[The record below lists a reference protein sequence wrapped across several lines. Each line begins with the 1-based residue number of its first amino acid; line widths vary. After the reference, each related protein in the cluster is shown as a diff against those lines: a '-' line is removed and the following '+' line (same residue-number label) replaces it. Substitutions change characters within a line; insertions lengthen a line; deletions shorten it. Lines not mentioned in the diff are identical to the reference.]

1 MQTPD
6 YHQHEEFKNRSLKL
20 HEIRALG
27 IEPYPAKF
35 TPTQTAH
42 ALLHKYES
50 RELAGSEEAEAG
62 KTEHVALAGRLVL
75 FRAMGK
81 NAFAHL
87 QDSTGR
93 IQLMF
98 NRDHIK
104 VAGLPQSPELTPL
117 KFIEKKID
125 LGDIIGIEGHIFR
138 TQKGELTVYVNTM
151 TLLCK
156 TLLPLADKHSGL
168 TDKGVRYKKRWLDLI
183 TNPDVATTFRV
194 RSKILRLIRSYFE
207 KADFMEVETPILQ
220 NIYGGAAA
228 RPFTTELNAQNQLM
242 YLRISLE
249 ISLKKLLVG
258 GLERIYEISKVFRNE
273 GIDRTHNPEFTMLEA
288 YAAYWDYNDMMVF
301 TEKLFET
308 IALDLSG
315 KTEIVLQRDGVDY
328 TIDLKAPWK
337 RMSMKEAVYHYG
349 KIDIDKLSDE
359 EMRKTLIDT
368 GSFDPKEI
376 KPAPRGILIAKLF
389 EHFAESHLI
398 QPHHI
403 IDHPIETTP
412 LCKLHRDPKLRQEQL
427 VERFESFIFGSEMC
441 NSYTELNDPEL
452 QRSLLEDQSG
462 KRDAGD
468 EEAHPLD
475 EDFVEAICQG
485 MPPAGG
491 LGIGID
497 RLVML
502 FTQAASI
509 RDVLFFPIM
518 RADESP
524 EAIVKKK
531 RTDGKRVF
539 GIDPMIPGMFPSA
552 KMGVLVCKGLNNTG
566 AYPEIASM
574 LRKVEEDLRQRYT
587 VEGLATLPKISDWRE
602 AYRKFGFSPSA
613 HRSSIEALLRR
624 VLQGKQL
631 PSISPIVDLYNITSL
646 RHILAA
652 GGDDLDKV
660 EGGIT
665 LTVADGS
672 ELFIMLGT
680 DKPEPIKKGEVIYRD
695 DKEVLCRSWNYRE
708 CDKTKITP
716 GTTNV
721 CLVLEGLE
729 HTSSDE
735 LHQAIHELKQ
745 LLQHYCQGSYEEH
758 FLDKTQLEAPL

>member
-6 YHQHEEFKNRSLKL
+6 YHQHEEFKNRTLKL
-20 HEIRALG
+20 GEIRALG
-27 IEPYPAKF
+27 IDPYPAKF
-35 TPTQTAH
+35 MPTETAH
-42 ALLHKYES
+42 ALQHKYES
-50 RELAGSEEAEAG
+50 RELSGSEEAEAG
-62 KTEHVALAGRLVL
+62 KTQHVVLAGRLVL

-98 NRDHIK
+98 NRDHTQ
-104 VAGLPQSPELTPL
+104 VAGLPESPELTPL

-125 LGDIIGIEGHIFR
+125 LGDIIGVEGHIFR

-156 TLLPLADKHSGL
+156 TLLPLPDKHSGL
-168 TDKGVRYKKRWLDLI
+168 SDKGVRYKKRWLDLI
-183 TNPDVATTFRV
+183 TNPDVAATFRL
-194 RSKILRLIRSYFE
+194 RSRILHLIRNYCE
-207 KADFMEVETPILQ
+207 KNEFMEVETPILQ

-228 RPFTTELNAQNQLM
+228 RPFTTELNAQNQMM

-249 ISLKKLLVG
+249 ISLKKLIIG
-258 GLERIYEISKVFRNE
+258 GMERIYEISKVFRNE
-273 GIDRTHNPEFTMLEA
+273 GIDKTHNPEFTMLEA
-288 YAAYWDYNDMMVF
+288 YAAYWDYDDMMVF
-301 TEKLFET
+301 MEGLFEY
-308 IALDLSG
+308 IALELFG
-315 KTEIVLQRDGVDY
+315 KTEVVLQREGVDY
-328 TIDLKAPWK
+328 TIELKAPWR
-337 RMSMKEAVYHYG
+337 RMSMKDAVHQYG
-349 KIDIDKLSDE
+349 KINVDKLTDD
-359 EMRKTLIDT
+359 EMRKILIDT
-368 GSFDPKEI
+368 GEIDPQEVKT
-376 KPAPRGILIAKLF
+376 APRGILIAKLF
-389 EHFAESHLI
+389 EQFAESHLI

-412 LCKLHRDPKLRQEQL
+412 LCKLHRDPNLRKEHL
-427 VERFESFIFGSEMC
+427 VERFESFILGSEMC
-441 NSYTELNDPEL
+441 NAYTELNDPEL

-475 EDFVEAICQG
+475 EEFVEAICQG
-485 MPPAGG
+485 MPPTGG
-491 LGIGID
+491 IGIGID

-502 FTQAASI
+502 FTKAPSI

-524 EAIVKKK
+524 GTIQKKK
-531 RTDGKRVF
+531 RTDGKMYF
-539 GIDPMIPGMFPSA
+539 SIDPMIPGMYPA
-552 KMGVLVCKGLNNTG
+552 VKMGILVCKGLNNEG
-566 AYPEIASM
+566 HYPEIVSQ
-574 LRKVEEDLRQRYT
+574 LRQVEEDLRQKYT
-587 VEGLATLPKISDWRE
+587 IEGLATLPKIADWRE

-646 RHILAA
+646 KYILAA
-652 GGDDLDKV
+652 GGDDLDRV

-680 DKPEPIKKGEVIYRD
+680 DKPEPIKKGEVVYRD
-695 DKEVLCRSWNYRE
+695 DKEVLCRCWNYRE
-708 CDKTKITP
+708 CEKTKITP
-716 GTTNV
+716 GTKNV
-721 CLVLEGLE
+721 CLVLEGLD
-729 HTSSDE
+729 HSSSE
-735 LHQAIHELKQ
+735 EIHQAIAELKQ
-745 LLQHYCQGSYEEH
+745 LLLKYCQGTYQEH
-758 FLDKTQLEAPL
+758 FLDKTHLEATL

>member
-1 MQTPD
+1 MQTPS
-6 YHQHEEFKNRSLKL
+6 YHQHEEFQNRSTILA
-20 HEIRALG
+20 EIRALG
-27 IEPYPAKF
+27 IDPYPAKF
-35 TPTQTAH
+35 TPVQTAR
-42 ALLHKYES
+42 ALVHKYES

-62 KTEHVALAGRLVL
+62 KTEHVTLAGRLVL

-87 QDSTGR
+87 QDPTGR

-98 NRDHIK
+98 NRDQTK
-104 VAGLPQSPELTPL
+104 VEGLPESPELTPI
-117 KFIEKKID
+117 KFIEKKLD
-125 LGDIIGIEGHIFR
+125 LGDIIGIEGHLFR
-138 TQKGELTVYVNTM
+138 THTGELTVYVKKL

-156 TLLPLADKHSGL
+156 TLLPLPDKHSGL
-168 TDKGVRYKKRWLDLI
+168 TDKGVRYRKRWLDLI
-183 TNPDVATTFRV
+183 THLEVADTFRL
-194 RSKILRLIRSYFE
+194 RSKILRLIRNYCE
-207 KADFMEVETPILQ
+207 KFDFMEVETPILQ

-228 RPFTTELNAQNQLM
+228 RPFTTELHAQHQNM
-242 YLRISLE
+242 FLRISLE

-258 GLERIYEISKVFRNE
+258 GMERIYEIAKVFRNE

-301 TEKLFET
+301 TEKLFEH
-308 IALDLSG
+308 IALELFG
-315 KTEIVLQRDGVDY
+315 KTNITIQKDGTDY

-337 RMSMKEAVYHYG
+337 RLSMKEAVHHYG
-349 KIDIDKLSDE
+349 KINVDHLSDDQ
-359 EMRKTLIDT
+359 MRKILLEKE
-368 GSFDPKEI
+368 FDPKEI
-376 KPAPRGILIAKLF
+376 NTAPRGILIAKLF
-389 EHFAESHLI
+389 EEFAEEHLI

-412 LCKLHRDPKLRQEQL
+412 LCKLHRDPNLRQEQL
-427 VERFESFIFGSEMC
+427 VERFESFILGSEMC
-441 NSYTELNDPEL
+441 NAYTELNDPQL
-452 QRSLLEDQSG
+452 QRQLLVEQNE
-462 KRDAGD
+462 KKDAGD

-475 EDFVEAICQG
+475 EEFVEAICQG

-502 FTQAASI
+502 FTGAPSI

-518 RADESP
+518 RADEGGAP
-524 EAIVKKK
+524 VK
-531 RTDGKRVF
+531 RSTQGLF
-539 GIDPMIPGMFPSA
+539 SIDPAIMTSYPHA
-552 KMGVLVCKGLNNTG
+552 KMGVLICKGLSNEERH
-566 AYPEIASM
+566 PEIEAL
-574 LRKVEEDLRQRYT
+574 LRKTEEEVRQKYN
-587 VEGLATLPKISDWRE
+587 VEGLAALPKIADWRE

-631 PSISPIVDLYNITSL
+631 PSISSIVDLYNIVSL
-646 RHILAA
+646 KYVLAA

-660 EGGIT
+660 EGGIN

-708 CDKTKITP
+708 CEKTKITP
-716 GTTNV
+716 ATKNV

-729 HTSSDE
+729 HTASE
-735 LHQAIHELKQ
+735 ETHQAIAELKH
-745 LLQHYCQGSYEEH
+745 LLQKYCHGSYQEF
-758 FLDKTQLEAPL
+758 FLDKNTLEAAL